1 MLGEEGQRICQGRPH
16 ALSVSLSF
24 LVGLRQLGKLL
35 PQQAM
40 VPGRGGKSALPL
52 PADAAAPA
60 PRDPSRACDLH
71 HSSRQHQ
78 VPNRLSQAR
87 DRTRILTVPSRRELQ
102 AIFGWFSVFG
112 HVCGM
117 QKFPGQESNPSH
129 SRDPSHY
136 GDNAGSLTAGPPGN
150 P

>member
-60 PRDPSRACDLH
+60 PRDPSRVCNLH
-71 HSSRQHQ
+71 HSSQQHR
-78 VPNRLSQAR
+78 VLNPLSKARNRTSNLM
-87 DRTRILTVPSRRELQ
+87 VPSRIR
-102 AIFGWFSVFG
+102 
-112 HVCGM
+112 
-117 QKFPGQESNPSH
+117 
-129 SRDPSHY
+129 
-136 GDNAGSLTAGPPGN
+136 
-150 P
+150 